1 MASLPPVPH
10 TFLTLLVYTLTAILL
25 HRHAWRKTGNICTF
39 LQLINTSACDFL
51 MHLSAVKLL
60 PLLCAYFLFTL
71 HFTPHPP
78 HRISFLSA
86 SSIWFFFFPLS
97 ILTLRFFRLTQLS
110 QLSVFLLH
118 AVSFLTLSVYPVKI
132 RFPSWPEYAPI
143 PISAQFIHCTFH
155 LVLVSQ
161 GFFLNLHFS
170 PQFLSM
176 LFPIYPLS
184 GTICQS
190 WFTVRI
196 LSAISLSLFYISV
209 AYKTSDLFNQ
219 PCFFQSHFN
228 FRLRLT
234 QLHVSSPEH
243 FQSHLTALIY
253 YLSKKIKNFLL
264 GAIAF
269 RTEL

>member
-1 MASLPPVPH
+1 MWLFNAFKSSEATP
-10 TFLTLLVYTLTAILL
+10 TIMCLL
-25 HRHAWRKTGNICTF
+25 H
-39 LQLINTSACDFL
+39 
-51 MHLSAVKLL
+51 
-60 PLLCAYFLFTL
+60 FTL

-86 SSIWFFFFPLS
+86 LSIWFFPPLS

-161 GFFLNLHFS
+161 FFFLNLHFF

-190 WFTVRI
+190 WFIVRI

-209 AYKTSDLFNQ
+209 AYKTSDLLIS
-219 PCFFQSHFN
+219 P
-228 FRLRLT
+228 
-234 QLHVSSPEH
+234 VSFS
-243 FQSHLTALIY
+243 
-253 YLSKKIKNFLL
+253 
-264 GAIAF
+264 
-269 RTEL
+269 RTSILDWD

>member
-1 MASLPPVPH
+1 
-10 TFLTLLVYTLTAILL
+10 
-25 HRHAWRKTGNICTF
+25 
-39 LQLINTSACDFL
+39 
-51 MHLSAVKLL
+51 MHLRAVKLL
-60 PLLCAYFLFTL
+60 PLLCACFISPCIL
-71 HFTPHPP
+71 HPTPHTEFP
-78 HRISFLSA
+78 FLVL
-86 SSIWFFFFPLS
+86 WVFDFFPPLS

-155 LVLVSQ
+155 LVLVSV
-161 GFFLNLHFS
+161 FFFKPPFF

-190 WFTVRI
+190 WFIVRI

-209 AYKTSDLFNQ
+209 AYKTSDL
-219 PCFFQSHFN
+219 
-228 FRLRLT
+228 LI
-234 QLHVSSPEH
+234 SP
-243 FQSHLTALIY
+243 FSF
-253 YLSKKIKNFLL
+253 S
-264 GAIAF
+264 
-269 RTEL
+269 RTSILDWD